1 DPHRGRRPLRRP
13 RRRAARPRDPDRPRR
28 LLLRHPA
35 RPRDRGLAVG
45 GVRARR
51 CPHRHHAARG
61 RPVRGTHRGAPVT
74 LSLAALAALLPS
86 ETLTPSPSPS
96 DVLRPGLDPY
106 VVSPGL
112 LGFLAIFAVASVC
125 VLGWLSLNRK
135 VRRMRFAERAEGVE
149 TDGAAPAGGPGT
161 TAPGGTAPG
170 TSEPGASEP
179 GASEPGGEAGPAAP
193 GAAGDDARG

>member
-1 DPHRGRRPLRRP
+1 M
-13 RRRAARPRDPDRPRR
+13 
-28 LLLRHPA
+28 
-35 RPRDRGLAVG
+35 
-45 GVRARR
+45 
-51 CPHRHHAARG
+51 
-61 RPVRGTHRGAPVT
+61 T
-74 LSLAALAALLPS
+74 LSLAALATLLPA

-106 VVSPGL
+106 DVSPGL

-135 VRRMRFAERAEGVE
+135 VRRMRFAERAEDVE

-170 TSEPGASEP
+170 TPAPGTSEP